1 MYESTFAASDVVTV
15 EAKLASSPRAAA
27 SSFNVLSAFGAPS
40 ITAVTSAIAS
50 DFAVAIA
57 VTVAVDTGLS
67 ASEVLSTFPR
77 PNVVFVT
84 AATSAVVARSD
95 VSAIP

>member
-15 EAKLASSPRAAA
+15 PAKLASSPRAAA
-27 SSFNVLSAFGAPS
+27 SSLRVSSAPGAPS

-77 PNVVFVT
+77 PSVVAVT
-84 AATSAVVARSD
+84 AETSERSASCA